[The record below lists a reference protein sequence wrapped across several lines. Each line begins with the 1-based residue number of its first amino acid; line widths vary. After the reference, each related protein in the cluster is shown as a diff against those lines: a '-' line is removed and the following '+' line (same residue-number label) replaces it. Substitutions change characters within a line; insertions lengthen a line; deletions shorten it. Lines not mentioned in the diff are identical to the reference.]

1 MYNIYM
7 KYKNIR
13 YIMYIISYMIYLMIH
28 DVWQW
33 HVTHDVLYMIWCLAY
48 DVWCRAYCTT
58 LYDTT
63 LHDTTLYDTIY
74 DIWWDAMQWDVT

>member
-28 DVWQW
+28 DVWQ
-33 HVTHDVLYMIWCLAY
+33 
-48 DVWCRAYCTT
+48 
-58 LYDTT
+58 
-63 LHDTTLYDTIY
+63 
-74 DIWWDAMQWDVT
+74 